1 MYTFLIILAIIVC
14 VLLTLVVLIQNPKGG
29 GLASNFAAS
38 NQIMG
43 VKKTGDFLEKATW
56 TLAIALLVICLGV
69 NMFTPSGDENV
80 NSQESSIQ
88 EQIDNASAPQQQ
100 QAAPQATPSAVP
112 ADSTSK

>member
-1 MYTFLIILAIIVC
+1 MYTFLIILTIIISI
-14 VLLTLVVLIQNPKGG
+14 LLVLVVLVQNPKGG

-69 NMFTPSGDENV
+69 NMFPPSGDGGVMERSEIEDQIEN
-80 NSQESSIQ
+80 
-88 EQIDNASAPQQQ
+88 AAT
-100 QAAPQATPSAVP
+100 AAPQMSPSAVP
-112 ADSTSK
+112 MGTVTDSAQ